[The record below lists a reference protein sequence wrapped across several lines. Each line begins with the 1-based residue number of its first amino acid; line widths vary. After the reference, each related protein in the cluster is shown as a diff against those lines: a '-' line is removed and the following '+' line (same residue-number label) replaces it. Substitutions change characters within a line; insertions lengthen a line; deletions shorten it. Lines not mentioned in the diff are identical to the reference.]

1 MVMQTGT
8 IGQEATRPT
17 VPGNLLK
24 LVVVKAR
31 DTTQEIGSLR
41 TLVFNDP
48 LVQGMGTSANFPKL
62 GSLETEGL
70 TQGQDITRFQT
81 LTTSNVVVVP
91 GEVGLAVKFSKKSL
105 AQWSENMALRT
116 GRIMR
121 DSRERKMDADIGGL
135 AASFTTHTLGTG
147 GAVLTVG
154 HLIAGKTTLRSGP
167 TTLAVA
173 ITAGAVSNRAPAGP
187 IWGAFRWESLAQV
200 VRGLIG
206 GAVVS
211 ATGGMG
217 GADTAAPAAGKGAEA
232 LEDAF
237 IAKVGGVMLFGN
249 SNFAKDATDD
259 TVGIIGHKDAIV
271 FVPFSHDGMGDGI
284 FVKDSDD
291 GRSIQMTSVD
301 DYGFGILEQN
311 FAIAATFDASPVTS

>member
-1 MVMQTGT
+1 M
-8 IGQEATRPT
+8 
-17 VPGNLLK
+17 
-24 LVVVKAR
+24 
-31 DTTQEIGSLR
+31 
-41 TLVFNDP
+41 
-48 LVQGMGTSANFPKL
+48 
-62 GSLETEGL
+62 
-70 TQGQDITRFQT
+70 
-81 LTTSNVVVVP
+81 VVVP

-135 AASFTTHTLGTG
+135 AASFTTNTLGTG

-167 TTLAVA
+167 TTGAVA
-173 ITAGAVSNRAPAGP
+173 IAAGAVSNRAPAGP

-200 VRGLIG
+200 VRSLVG
-206 GAVVS
+206 GAV
-211 ATGGMG
+211 TGVPVT
-217 GADTAAPAAGKGAEA
+217 ASTAAPEGGKGAEA

-237 IAKVGGVMLFGN
+237 IAKVGGVMLYGN
-249 SNFAKDATDD
+249 SNFAKNASDD

-271 FVPFSHDGMGDGI
+271 FVPFAHDGAGDGI

>member
-1 MVMQTGT
+1 MVMHTGT

-24 LVVVKAR
+24 LMVVKAR

-48 LVQGMGTSANFPKL
+48 LVQGMGTSWNSPKL
-62 GSLETEGL
+62 GALETEGL

-135 AASFTTHTLGTG
+135 AASFTVNTMGT
-147 GAVLTVG
+147 AAAALTVG
-154 HLIAGKTTLRSGP
+154 HLIAGKTTLRRV
-167 TTLAVA
+167 LAGLHA
-173 ITAGAVSNRAPAGP
+173 HELISRSTRHG
-187 IWGAFRWESLAQV
+187 QV
-200 VRGLIG
+200 
-206 GAVVS
+206 
-211 ATGGMG
+211 TYE
-217 GADTAAPAAGKGAEA
+217 T
-232 LEDAF
+232 
-237 IAKVGGVMLFGN
+237 
-249 SNFAKDATDD
+249 
-259 TVGIIGHKDAIV
+259 
-271 FVPFSHDGMGDGI
+271 
-284 FVKDSDD
+284 
-291 GRSIQMTSVD
+291 
-301 DYGFGILEQN
+301 
-311 FAIAATFDASPVTS
+311 